1 MYAHDKRHSCGSL
14 MPNIFFTLQL
24 IGIGL
29 VSYMFVEIA
38 PLLNVSTYV
47 TYGMLILAV
56 GVILNCIDKRQMV
69 IRRQKFC

>member
-14 MPNIFFTLQL
+14 MPNVFFILQL

-38 PLLNVSTYV
+38 PLLNLSTYIM
-47 TYGMLILAV
+47 YGMLILAV
-56 GVILNCIDKRQMV
+56 ATILNCVSKREMV